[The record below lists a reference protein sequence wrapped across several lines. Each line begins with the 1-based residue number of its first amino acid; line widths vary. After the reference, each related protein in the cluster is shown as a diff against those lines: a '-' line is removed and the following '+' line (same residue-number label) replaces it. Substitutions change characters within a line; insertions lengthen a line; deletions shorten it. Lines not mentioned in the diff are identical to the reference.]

1 MDQASCADCGL
12 LNCHHQDKK
21 FPDFCLT
28 KSVDNAQLNAIV
40 ESYQSDG
47 LDAKMFQAA
56 AAVEGLYYGKL
67 TRVEETL
74 VFARRIGA
82 KRVGIA
88 TCVGL
93 IEETRIFTRFLRQGG
108 IEVHAVLCKVGSVD
122 KSEAGIDEE
131 LKIKP
136 GTMEAC
142 CNPILQARLMND
154 LKTDLNVIIGL
165 CVGHDSMF
173 IRYSEA
179 PVTTLIVKDR
189 VLGHNPAAALY
200 TAKSYSRR
208 LFDKDHVE
216 GLL

>member
-1 MDQASCADCGL
+1 MDQPSCADCGL

-28 KSVDNAQLNAIV
+28 KPVDNAQLDAIV
-40 ESYQSDG
+40 ESYQGDG

-93 IEETRIFTRFLRQGG
+93 IEETRIFTRFLRQAG

-122 KSEAGIDEE
+122 KSEAGIDED

-142 CNPILQARLMND
+142 CNPVLQARLLND

-189 VLGHNPAAALY
+189 VLGHNPAVALY